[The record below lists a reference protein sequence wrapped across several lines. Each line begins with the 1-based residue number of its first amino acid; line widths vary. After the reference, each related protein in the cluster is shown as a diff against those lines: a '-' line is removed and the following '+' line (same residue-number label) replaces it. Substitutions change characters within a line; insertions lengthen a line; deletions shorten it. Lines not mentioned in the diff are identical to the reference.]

1 MVRSDP
7 VNPACTVVAVLCTL
21 PWLNPFTFGPIPS
34 VVPWLFTAV
43 AAALAVLLSAPLAQP
58 RQRVLGPWWCLCG
71 ALALLV
77 LALWPREAALP
88 PYEAL
93 ALVGAF
99 LLIGL
104 GAALARRL
112 PPAGTGAVA
121 VGGLPWGLW
130 CALLPWI
137 LAGLVSS
144 VLALLQYFGQAAWL
158 APWANWAPAGEAFAN
173 LRQRNQFA
181 SLTSIALAALL
192 ALGVLGPQ
200 RLPRGPQAALALV
213 VALLVAGNA
222 ASASRTGLLQLVL
235 LAALCLVWRR
245 DGPTLAWLGGML
257 AGYALAVVLLPWA
270 AGLDPAGHGMFARLR
285 DGDALCSSR
294 LTLWRNVLQ
303 LIGMRPWLGWGWG
316 ELDYAHYM
324 TLYAGPRFCDI
335 LDNAH
340 SLPLHL
346 AVELGIPA
354 AALVGIGVLVWI
366 LRARPWRETDAVRR
380 AAWLVVAVLGVHSLL
395 EYPLWYGPFQLT
407 LGLCLGLLW
416 GAPGVQA
423 GAPHRMR
430 HAPVLLA
437 VLALGLAGYAAW
449 DYRRISQIYL
459 PPALRAPAY
468 RDDTLAR
475 LQASWLFRRQVQ
487 FAMLGMADATLDDA
501 ARVHALATELLHFS
515 PEPRVIEKLLDSARL
530 LGLQGE
536 VRVHAVRFAAAF
548 PEAYAR
554 WRAAQPAAAPAE

>member
-1 MVRSDP
+1 MTRARLCRAGGAST
-7 VNPACTVVAVLCTL
+7 AVAVLCTL
-21 PWLNPFTFGPIPS
+21 PWLNPFSFGPVPS
-34 VVPWLFTAV
+34 VPPWLFTAF
-43 AAALAVLLSAPLAQP
+43 AAALAVLVSAPLAQRREP
-58 RQRVLGPWWCLCG
+58 TLGPWWCLCG

-77 LALWPREAALP
+77 LALWPREAVLP
-88 PYEAL
+88 PYEVL
-93 ALVGAF
+93 ALVGA
-99 LLIGL
+99 LGLIGL
-104 GAALARRL
+104 GAVLARRL
-112 PPAGTGAVA
+112 PPGCA

-144 VLALLQYFGQAAWL
+144 VLALVQYFGHAALL
-158 APWANWAPAGEAFAN
+158 APWSNWAPAGEAFAN

-192 ALGVLGPQ
+192 ALWVLGPR
-200 RLPRGPQAALALV
+200 RLSRGRGAWLAAAM
-213 VALLVAGNA
+213 ALLVAGNA
-222 ASASRTGLLQLVL
+222 ASASRTGLLQLLL
-235 LAALCLVWRR
+235 LAAMGLLWRR
-245 DGPTLAWLGGML
+245 DRRTLAWLGGML
-257 AGYALAVVLLPWA
+257 AGYALAVLLLPWA

-285 DGDALCSSR
+285 DGDALCASR

-354 AALVGIGVLVWI
+354 AALVGIGVVVWI
-366 LRARPWRETDAVRR
+366 LRARPWRETDAPQR
-380 AAWLVVAVLGVHSLL
+380 AAWMVVAVLGAHSLL
-395 EYPLWYGPFQLT
+395 EYPLWYGPFQLA

-416 GAPGVQA
+416 RERAAEDASTPSA
-423 GAPHRMR
+423 MR
-430 HAPVLLA
+430 HGPLLSALSA

-468 RDDTLAR
+468 RDDTLAM
-475 LQASWLFRRQVQ
+475 LQRSWLYRRQVQ
-487 FAMLGMADATLDDA
+487 FAMLGMAEARPDDA
-501 ARVHALATELLHFS
+501 ARVHALATGLLHFS
-515 PEPRVIEKLLDSARL
+515 PEPRVVEKLLDSARL
-530 LGLQGE
+530 LGLQDE
-536 VRVHAVRFAAAF
+536 VRLHEARFAAAF

-554 WRAAQPAAAPAE
+554 WRAAQPADP